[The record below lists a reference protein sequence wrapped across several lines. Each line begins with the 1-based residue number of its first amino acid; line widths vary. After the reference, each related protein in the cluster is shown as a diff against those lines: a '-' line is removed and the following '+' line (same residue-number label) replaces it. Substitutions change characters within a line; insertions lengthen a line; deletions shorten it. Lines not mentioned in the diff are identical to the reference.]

1 MESTPK
7 SKPKQYA
14 PYVKTLGFDTGK
26 QNKSRELYKKYLKAN
41 KPDQY
46 NKEFPKKLPKS
57 MNPYNK
63 PTPKPTKYGSTYTFK
78 DKKTGEWELVLLKE
92 KLGFLDFRNLRTLIR
107 TYHNHKV

>member
-1 MESTPK
+1 M
-7 SKPKQYA
+7 
-14 PYVKTLGFDTGK
+14 
-26 QNKSRELYKKYLKAN
+26 KAN

-78 DKKTGEWELVLLKE
+78 DKKTGEMGTGSIERE
-92 KLGFLDFRNLRTLIR
+92 AGILGFQKPKNINNNLP
-107 TYHNHKV
+107 